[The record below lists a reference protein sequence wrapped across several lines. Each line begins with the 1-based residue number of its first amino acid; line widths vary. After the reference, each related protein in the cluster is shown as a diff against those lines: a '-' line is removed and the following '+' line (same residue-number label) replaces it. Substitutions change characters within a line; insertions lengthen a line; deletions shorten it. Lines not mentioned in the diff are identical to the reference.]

1 MPDAEYQSGKS
12 RTRDRNAKV
21 MKLGVE
27 SSDLGRVS
35 EANGYQ
41 SSRRRTRQAR
51 AMTIR
56 AGTWSRRA
64 EEEMTDTNTAARTMH
79 DAGLAAWFGGSLM
92 GAIGLNGAAAQVDD
106 PGQRARVANAGWARW
121 TPVNLGAIGAHL
133 LGGGMLTWAN
143 RGRMATQQGVAGVS
157 GAKTVVTL
165 AALGATGYARVLG
178 QKVMDAGDVPVEGG
192 TSPSAATPPEV
203 ANAQKQLNML
213 QWVIAGL
220 TGMLIWMTAH
230 MGEQQ
235 RPKEVAAGMLSRFMG
250 K

>member
-1 MPDAEYQSGKS
+1 
-12 RTRDRNAKV
+12 
-21 MKLGVE
+21 
-27 SSDLGRVS
+27 
-35 EANGYQ
+35 
-41 SSRRRTRQAR
+41 
-51 AMTIR
+51 
-56 AGTWSRRA
+56 
-64 EEEMTDTNTAARTMH
+64 MTDTNTAARTMH
-79 DAGLAAWFGGSLM
+79 DVGLAAWFGGSLM

-157 GAKTVVTL
+157 AAKTAVTV

-178 QKVMDAGDVPVEGG
+178 QKMMDAGDVPVEGG

-203 ANAQKQLNML
+203 AGAQRQLNML

-220 TGMLIWMTAH
+220 TGMLIWITAY

-235 RPKEVAAGMLSRFMG
+235 RPQEVASGMLSRLMG

>member
-1 MPDAEYQSGKS
+1 MA
-12 RTRDRNAKV
+12 
-21 MKLGVE
+21 
-27 SSDLGRVS
+27 
-35 EANGYQ
+35 
-41 SSRRRTRQAR
+41 
-51 AMTIR
+51 
-56 AGTWSRRA
+56 
-64 EEEMTDTNTAARTMH
+64 DTNTAARTMH

-133 LGGGMLTWAN
+133 LGGGMLTWGN
-143 RGRMATQQGVAGVS
+143 RGRLTTQQGVAGVS
-157 GAKTVVTL
+157 AAKTAVTV

-178 QKVMDAGDVPVEGG
+178 QKMMDAGDVPVEGG

-220 TGMLIWMTAH
+220 TGMLVWMTAL

-235 RPKEVAAGMLSRFMG
+235 RPQEVASGMLGRFLG
-250 K
+250 R